1 MDVPSQTLA
10 IQRLIDS
17 GKPYEVYDAALIE
30 MIFVLE
36 NLQEIERP
44 LIHQVIQAIFSEPGL
59 RCDRE
64 LFELAFVSY
73 LEHKSLS
80 FMDCYLAAKA
90 TMRESTPLLT
100 FDKALSKKL
109 PIQVSLI
116 PKDTLPV

>member
-1 MDVPSQTLA
+1 MDVPSQALS

-36 NLQEIERP
+36 KVKEIERP

-64 LFELAFVSY
+64 LFELAFVGY

-80 FMDCYLAAKA
+80 FMDCYLVAKA
-90 TMRESTPLLT
+90 TMREGLPLLT
-100 FDKALSKKL
+100 FDKALSNKL
-109 PIQVSLI
+109 PMQVSLV
-116 PKDTLPV
+116 PKDALP